1 MALVAAVLVP
11 SAAAS
16 SASQVRLAVVPLPKS
31 ALGSAGQSLP
41 LARDSG
47 PVSNAEAANEA
58 NGKVTAAQL
67 TALGRVSGY
76 LLDYGNP
83 FGRSAGVSEIQTEVD
98 RYRTAADARRGL
110 DFWQRDELKSSA
122 LKKFGIDFSVKRLRP
137 AGIPGPH
144 WVYAGTASIKGLK
157 PIHGVD
163 AAFQQGQYLL
173 GVSISAGTSSAAE
186 RLVPGVAHRLD
197 ERMRLALAGRLH
209 AGPVQLPPAL
219 KPGPPPH
226 GPKPASLV
234 LTTSDLGGSATVAH
248 AAYSKPKD
256 ALDENAL
263 SVYDQTMTSHG
274 SFPFASQEVL
284 VGSNELEVRYFSA
297 ITVSALSAGFG
308 NKAHTTPV
316 DLAGVGDN
324 ARGELVRVTI
334 NGRTAYEAVVVLSR
348 GSYLDFVV
356 GASATPFTAADVNK
370 LAHLA
375 QKRLDAGFKAGTL

>member
-1 MALVAAVLVP
+1 
-11 SAAAS
+11 
-16 SASQVRLAVVPLPKS
+16 
-31 ALGSAGQSLP
+31 LP

-47 PVSNAEAANEA
+47 GVSNAEAANEA

-67 TALGRVSGY
+67 KALGRVSGY

-83 FGRSAGVSEIQTEVD
+83 FGSSSGVSEIQTEVD

-110 DFWQRDELKSSA
+110 AFWQRDELKGSA
-122 LKKFGIDFSVKRLRP
+122 LKKLGIDFTVKRLRP
-137 AGIPGPH
+137 SGIPGPH

-173 GVSISAGTSSAAE
+173 GVSVSAGTASAAAH
-186 RLVPGVAHRLD
+186 LVPAVAHRLGQ
-197 ERMRLALAGRLH
+197 RMRLALAGSLH
-209 AGPVQLPPAL
+209 SSPVKLPPAL
-219 KPGPPPH
+219 KPGPPAH
-226 GPKPASLV
+226 GPKPAGLV

-263 SVYDQTMTSHG
+263 SVYDLTMTSQG
-274 SFPFASQEVL
+274 PFPFASQEVL

-316 DLAGVGDN
+316 TLAGVGDN

-356 GASATPFTAADVNK
+356 GASATPFTPADVTK